1 MTNAGAIDPVAHT
14 GSALVELARRAAGAV
29 HFVLILTGSLVLI
42 QSFHTL
48 NFFHEQGQWASLRDM
63 ARTCWQSYLLVLKF
77 FMAPFFEARFLD
89 GWLTSQVDFD
99 TWAVF
104 VPGIMS
110 LFLCFTASLGFS
122 VMRRPCIPFRTLI
135 YALCAA
141 VLLVSQVEVVQALAE
156 FSTWEEVPFATAD
169 EQKLEMQRQLF
180 KASHASFV
188 SMLDYNQC
196 PMDSADIL
204 RCTLEKRVLP
214 VVVAQEFC
222 QPLDLP
228 GQSSRKR
235 AQACQKSGKALS
247 LWSSPRETDEL
258 YCRCWSATFD
268 AVLSLLEWAMLSWIV
283 CLLGVL
289 LAVYMSIRP
298 KLLSQGPAAHK
309 EVLGCVCLSVAA
321 IIWKVVVGVEE
332 SRLLGAVAS

>member
-1 MTNAGAIDPVAHT
+1 MTNAGAIDP
-14 GSALVELARRAAGAV
+14 GSAVVELARRAAGAV
-29 HFVLILTGSLVLI
+29 HFVLILTGSLVFM

-48 NFFHEQGQWASLRDM
+48 NFFHQQGQWASLRDM
-63 ARTCWQSYLLVLKF
+63 ARTCWQSYLLILKF

-89 GWLTSQVDFD
+89 TWLTSQVDFD

-122 VMRRPCIPFRTLI
+122 VMRRPCIPSRTLT

-169 EQKLEMQRQLF
+169 EQKLELQRQLF

-196 PMDSADIL
+196 PMDSADIV

-235 AQACQKSGKALS
+235 VQACQKAGKALS
-247 LWSSPRETDEL
+247 LWSSPRESDEL

-268 AVLSLLEWAMLSWIV
+268 AALSLLEWAMLSWIV

-309 EVLGCVCLSVAA
+309 EVLGCVGLSVVA
-321 IIWKVVVGVEE
+321 IIWKVVGGVEE